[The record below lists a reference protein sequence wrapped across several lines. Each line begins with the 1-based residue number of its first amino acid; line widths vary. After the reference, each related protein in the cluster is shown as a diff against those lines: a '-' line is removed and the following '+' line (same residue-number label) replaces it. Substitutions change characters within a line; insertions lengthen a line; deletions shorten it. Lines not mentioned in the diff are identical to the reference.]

1 MTTPFVS
8 SSVTAAQTANHIT
21 IDALLGDWR
30 WTNPAISYSFPTS
43 NSPLLWSTLL
53 GSGYG
58 PQSGDG
64 EPWHSAA
71 KSLTANDQINFE
83 LALQKWANVASISFT
98 KLNEATNE
106 VGDIRAAY
114 SEDPDEFILAWTYL
128 PGFSVR
134 AGDIWINTLGLL
146 NFQDWNPGTI
156 SFQSILHEIG
166 HTLGLKHP
174 FSDSDYPFAATLP
187 ADLDNTLHTIMSYTY
202 ANLQGEQGNEFS
214 FHPTSPMVLD
224 IAAVQYLY
232 GANGNFHAANDNYI
246 YNDENI
252 YHETIWDA
260 DGTDTFHYSGAI
272 PASIDLNASN
282 GSYIGKPVYVQ
293 SNGVN
298 LGLPIP
304 NVWIAAGVTIEN
316 ATAGQ
321 SNDILIGNASGN
333 TLDGGLGIDTAVVR
347 SQRSQFTLGKISTG
361 YTIAENTNSNNRD
374 TLIAVERLKF
384 EDIGIAVDF
393 DAHAGEVAKLLGAV
407 FGRGAVA
414 NREYAGIG
422 LAKADNGLGYE
433 QLGEFAIAAT
443 GLETYDEIVTLLWR
457 NLFGASPTRTE
468 KSPYLKMLDSG
479 QISIGA
485 LAVAAADSEFNADNI
500 DLIGL
505 LQTGLEYI

>member
-8 SSVTAAQTANHIT
+8 SSVSAAQTANDIT
-21 IDALLGDWR
+21 IDALVGDWR

-43 NSPLLWSTLL
+43 NSPLLWSTSF

-58 PQSGDG
+58 PQFGEG
-64 EPWHSAA
+64 EPWHSAV
-71 KSLTANDQINFE
+71 KPLTANDQINFE

-98 KLNEATNE
+98 KLIETNNE

-114 SEDPDEFILAWTYL
+114 SEDPDDFVLAWTYL

-156 SFQSILHEIG
+156 SFESILHEIG

-174 FSDSDYPFAATLP
+174 FFDSDYPSAVTLP

-202 ANLQGEQGNEFS
+202 ANLQGEHGNEFS

-232 GANGNFHAANDNYI
+232 GANNSYHGGNDNYT
-246 YNDENI
+246 YNDENVH
-252 YHETIWDA
+252 HETIWDA
-260 DGTDTFHYSGAI
+260 GGTDTLHYTGAI
-272 PASIDLNASN
+272 PASIDLNATN
-282 GSYIGKPVYVQ
+282 GSYIGQPVYVQ
-293 SNGVN
+293 SNGIN

-316 ATAGQ
+316 ATTGQ
-321 SNDILIGNASGN
+321 GNDILIGNIIGN
-333 TLDGGLGIDTAVVR
+333 TLDGGSGIDTAVVR
-347 SQRSQFTLGKISTG
+347 SQRSQFTLGKISDG
-361 YTIAENTNSNNRD
+361 YTITDNTNASNRD

-384 EDIGIAVDF
+384 EDVGVAVDF

-407 FGRGAVA
+407 FGSTAVT

-422 LAKADNGLGYE
+422 LVKADTGLNYE

-443 GLETYDEIVTLLWR
+443 GLDTYDEIVTLLWR
-457 NLFGASPTRTE
+457 NLFGTSPTRTE

-485 LAVAAADSEFNADNI
+485 LVVAAADSEFNSDNI
-500 DLIGL
+500 NLVGL